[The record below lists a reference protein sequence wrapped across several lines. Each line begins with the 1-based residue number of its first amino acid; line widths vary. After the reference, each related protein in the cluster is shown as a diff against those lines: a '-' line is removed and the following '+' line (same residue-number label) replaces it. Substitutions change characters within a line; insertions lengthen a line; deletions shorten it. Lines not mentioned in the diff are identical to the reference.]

1 MGAHF
6 LRQIVITRALG
17 SNKVWVRS
25 THAGDFAFSALW
37 VPNLF
42 AGAVPASTLWNGDPW
57 SNVLWHN
64 DERESQKPC
73 HGSVKKLAMTVVA
86 NRASPDHIRQFLC
99 FFIFTRLPRTC
110 ICKASKETV
119 HSPRIPTYSNPHR
132 AAPKFI
138 AKIKGTSLRTIITHN
153 NSHVGFKRAEQGH
166 GAADFSIVSNPSAT
180 TFSARNCKILNNK
193 FWSLALRSQMS
204 KHDVTYN
211 PGFEGLDM
219 TPSTCHIPTLN
230 STQFHPSLE
239 QNHRQME
246 TDLQYSSMIFH
257 TENDSTGGKRLLI
270 WGTIPLK
277 WTQNK
282 NRSMMF
288 YVSFG
293 GNV

>member
-1 MGAHF
+1 MQETWPLTGF
-6 LRQIVITRALG
+6 PTSLQLQYRR
-17 SNKVWVRS
+17 
-25 THAGDFAFSALW
+25 
-37 VPNLF
+37 PLF
-42 AGAVPASTLWNGDPW
+42 GMATLVTSCGT
-57 SNVLWHN
+57 N
-64 DERESQKPC
+64 DQRDSQKPC

-119 HSPRIPTYSNPHR
+119 QSPRIPTCSNPHR

-138 AKIKGTSLRTIITHN
+138 TKIKGTSSRTRMLMKNDPEVTHN

-166 GAADFSIVSNPSAT
+166 KAADFSIVSNPSAT
-180 TFSARNCKILNNK
+180 NFSARNCKNTQQQILESCIEKSDVKTRCDLQPRIRRSWHDTIHMPHSNLK
-193 FWSLALRSQMS
+193 F
-204 KHDVTYN
+204 
-211 PGFEGLDM
+211 
-219 TPSTCHIPTLN
+219 I
-230 STQFHPSLE
+230 QFHPSLE

-246 TDLQYSSMIFH
+246 TDLQYSSMIFP
-257 TENDSTGGKRLLI
+257 TENDSTSGKRLLI

-282 NRSMMF
+282 NRSMTF
-288 YVSFG
+288 YVFFE

>member
-6 LRQIVITRALG
+6 LIQIVITRALG

-138 AKIKGTSLRTIITHN
+138 AKIKGTSLRTIMLMKNDPEVTHN

-180 TFSARNCKILNNK
+180 NFSARNCKNTQQQILESCIEK
-193 FWSLALRSQMS
+193 SDVKTRCLQLR
-204 KHDVTYN
+204 
-211 PGFEGLDM
+211 
-219 TPSTCHIPTLN
+219 I
-230 STQFHPSLE
+230 
-239 QNHRQME
+239 
-246 TDLQYSSMIFH
+246 
-257 TENDSTGGKRLLI
+257 
-270 WGTIPLK
+270 
-277 WTQNK
+277 
-282 NRSMMF
+282 
-288 YVSFG
+288 
-293 GNV
+293 